1 MVTDFT
7 ANYASAL
14 AFELR
19 RGPAPEDRDFLRI
32 KFKNGTND
40 NFQTFHAFGHKA
52 DIPLTEFFYRSEVS
66 WYPRPASRFHLQ
78 IFSPCVQNYAITS
91 YKQWA
96 ATCQDSLQNEYLHI
110 GSENGMT
117 STVMAACSA
126 ALFVGIIAL
135 AKFVKR
141 SRAKK
146 YVRLPDDE
154 VSRGPCNHPSYGST
168 LPNVSTRPFLLTLY

>member
-1 MVTDFT
+1 MVTNFP

-66 WYPRPASRFHLQ
+66 WVPPETRIPISLNESSPRVFRTMPSPLTSSGPPPAKTACR
-78 IFSPCVQNYAITS
+78 A
-91 YKQWA
+91 
-96 ATCQDSLQNEYLHI
+96 
-110 GSENGMT
+110 GT
-117 STVMAACSA
+117 STL
-126 ALFVGIIAL
+126 ALRTV
-135 AKFVKR
+135 
-141 SRAKK
+141 
-146 YVRLPDDE
+146 
-154 VSRGPCNHPSYGST
+154 
-168 LPNVSTRPFLLTLY
+168 